1 MVGVWFWH
9 FALRSCLLYG
19 TWACTIVKSGVWS
32 IRERWEGDLFS
43 VGINS
48 MKYGLLIPIKPLII
62 KKIPLTVEGAQLLLT
77 KLKHIFTCKGAK
89 GMMRV

>member
-62 KKIPLTVEGAQLLLT
+62 KKIPLTVEGAAATMVPNSNTFLHVREP
-77 KLKHIFTCKGAK
+77 KA
-89 GMMRV
+89 